1 MKLSQQIA
9 KIHALKSSFRFR
21 LAAIC
26 ALRPVSVNGKRPIVA
41 TTRRK
46 ARFSVPAADS
56 GYGFGDR
63 FHG

>member
-1 MKLSQQIA
+1 MKISQQIA
-9 KIHALKSSFRFR
+9 KIQSLKSSFRFR

-26 ALRPVSVNGKRPIVA
+26 ALRPVSINGKRPIVA
-41 TTRRK
+41 MTRRK
-46 ARFSVPAADS
+46 SRFSVPAAGS